1 MDLSLKGIKHGV
13 ARLIEGGHDETTLAL
28 QNTFHTLN
36 CCFYLQANAVHYI
49 VDPDTEV
56 RIKSAH
62 VLREDETH
70 ILGIVFWP
78 RKKPIERILPRK
90 NWVRQHVHGSVLMPP
105 TMAHGYHSAGDVTS
119 NEALK
124 KAKAS
129 AASAQH
135 ETLPDAEKPRPR
147 PRLWRHSTP
156 KGCHRLY
163 GMSARSG
170 CPPSALALAP
180 SPPAPRRSFPWAVA
194 FLHIN

>member
-1 MDLSLKGIKHGV
+1 M
-13 ARLIEGGHDETTLAL
+13 
-28 QNTFHTLN
+28 
-36 CCFYLQANAVHYI
+36 
-49 VDPDTEV
+49 DPDTEV

-70 ILGIVFWP
+70 ILKDRILAK
-78 RKKPIERILPRK
+78 KKPIDAFSLEK

-135 ETLPDAEKPRPR
+135 ETLPDAEKAEAAA
-147 PRLWRHSTP
+147 
-156 KGCHRLY
+156 KAVEALY
-163 GMSARSG
+163 SRKAATGFTG
-170 CPPSALALAP
+170 
-180 SPPAPRRSFPWAVA
+180 
-194 FLHIN
+194 